1 MKSKMIL
8 TLAAMTSFLPLQQ
21 AFSMPIENV
30 DVKIVDVAG
39 GTSVPLLNK
48 MGVSMQLVAQQLL
61 LERDVDA
68 LQKSKQEYATLLSDI
83 ADRVLTGYYLQS
95 TELTIDKNSQLVL
108 KIRPWNASIENVEVD
123 LQFSGIEEQTSEL
136 LESKLPFLK
145 QQLQN
150 TIAGASV
157 DASDWA
163 DGVLRK
169 MVRQQVEEV
178 LPEFKVAVDLVN
190 ETDKTVVQ
198 VIIYPVGQL
207 VRNVNYSMR
216 SDAIP
221 NILLMK
227 LKDKYAEECSKL
239 RGLPVSYVERQ
250 KQEIEEFLLS
260 KLREEKELVEYQLLP
275 RVNIIPEADMT
286 VDILI
291 DSNKYKIWF
300 EGYGDIGRGEDNLS
314 GKAHFGKFVS
324 PKEEV
329 FGEVELVLDNVDW
342 NFGLGYTRYWGKSGW
357 SYIRRAPDGENNY
370 KLEYYL
376 DDKWRLRAEH
386 FSEKNRNEYGV
397 RYRIHEFL
405 SAEYVYGGDE
415 FYLRIIGNL

>member
-1 MKSKMIL
+1 MKSKIIL

-21 AFSMPIENV
+21 AFSMPIEHV
-30 DVKIVDVAG
+30 YVQVIDVTG
-39 GTSVPLLNK
+39 GTSAPLLNK
-48 MGVSMQLVAQQLL
+48 MSNSMQLVAQQLL
-61 LERDVDA
+61 LDRDTEA
-68 LQKSKQEYATLLSDI
+68 ILPAQQEYATLLSDI

-95 TELTIDKNSQLVL
+95 TQLTVDKESELILQV
-108 KIRPWNASIENVEVD
+108 RPWNTAIRNVQVD

-136 LESKLPFLK
+136 LESKLPTLK
-145 QQLQN
+145 KQLED
-150 TIAGASV
+150 TIRGASV

-169 MVRQQVEEV
+169 IVRQQVEEA

-190 ETDKTVVQ
+190 EADKTVVQ
-198 VIIYPVGQL
+198 VIVYPVGQL
-207 VRNVNYSMR
+207 VRNVDYSMR

-227 LKDKYAEECSKL
+227 LTHKYADECTKL
-239 RGLPVSYVERQ
+239 RGLPVIYVERQ
-250 KQEIEEFLLS
+250 KQEIEEFLLN
-260 KLREEKELVEYQLLP
+260 KLRNEPEIIKYELQP
-275 RVNIIPEADMT
+275 FVNITPDTDMD
-286 VDILI
+286 VEIII

-300 EGYGDIGRGEDNLS
+300 EGYGDIGRNEDNLS
-314 GKAHFGKFVS
+314 GKAHFGKFIS
-324 PKEEV
+324 PKEEF
-329 FGEVELVLDNVDW
+329 FGEVEIVLDDVDW

-357 SYIRRAPDGENNY
+357 TYVRRIPDGENNY
-370 KLEYYL
+370 KLEYNL
-376 DDKWRLRAEH
+376 DPKWRLRAEH
-386 FSEKNRNEYGV
+386 FAKKNRNEYGV

>member
-1 MKSKMIL
+1 MKSKMFL
-8 TLAAMTSFLPLQQ
+8 ALAAMTSFLPLQQ

-48 MGVSMQLVAQQLL
+48 MSISMQLVVQQLL

-68 LQKSKQEYATLLSDI
+68 LQKNKQEYATLLSDI

-95 TELTIDKNSQLVL
+95 TELTIDKNSHLVL

-190 ETDKTVVQ
+190 EADKTVVQ

-207 VRNVNYSMR
+207 VRNVDYSMR

-221 NILLMK
+221 NILL
-227 LKDKYAEECSKL
+227 
-239 RGLPVSYVERQ
+239 
-250 KQEIEEFLLS
+250 
-260 KLREEKELVEYQLLP
+260 
-275 RVNIIPEADMT
+275 
-286 VDILI
+286 
-291 DSNKYKIWF
+291 
-300 EGYGDIGRGEDNLS
+300 
-314 GKAHFGKFVS
+314 
-324 PKEEV
+324 
-329 FGEVELVLDNVDW
+329 
-342 NFGLGYTRYWGKSGW
+342 
-357 SYIRRAPDGENNY
+357 
-370 KLEYYL
+370 
-376 DDKWRLRAEH
+376 
-386 FSEKNRNEYGV
+386 
-397 RYRIHEFL
+397 
-405 SAEYVYGGDE
+405 
-415 FYLRIIGNL
+415 